1 MKMSFA
7 DAVRRNGS
15 TASATDKEIE
25 MKLKLWLRGAVDR
38 QGGRAFRMNKARAA
52 ATDRHDRATMLIDG
66 RASSQALIDSDSGDS
81 PTALVGRY
89 VQQNSSDEEVESM
102 WDLR

>member
-1 MKMSFA
+1 MSFA

-52 ATDRHDRATMLIDG
+52 ATDRHHRATMLIDG
-66 RASSQALIDSDSGDS
+66 RAVDSDSGDS

-89 VQQNSSDEEVESM
+89 IQQNSSDDDVEPM